1 MSKVSPF
8 AIGTAFIQGSTILPK
23 GFIFRLLS
31 KTVSS
36 NNKLKVDEDCL
47 PESPTW
53 SVRSLLSP
61 PVKDKANING
71 QEQQEVKIMQHEF
84 INLLKMA
91 RLKHP
96 NSNNNSF
103 NNKQPNVELINS
115 ETSDSQTA
123 LNKDISILCNFV
135 RHVQNVDVSNI
146 EPLRSFWTTEIESEL
161 INEDDSGK
169 ADANEKDMKSHDGIK
184 KGSVLL
190 KSAKILYGDYY
201 IIRNN

>member
-1 MSKVSPF
+1 M
-8 AIGTAFIQGSTILPK
+8 
-23 GFIFRLLS
+23 
-31 KTVSS
+31 KT
-36 NNKLKVDEDCL
+36 

-71 QEQQEVKIMQHEF
+71 QEQKEVKIMQHEF

-96 NSNNNSF
+96 NPSTINNNSF
-103 NNKQPNVELINS
+103 NNKQSNVELINS

-135 RHVQNVDVSNI
+135 KHVQNVDVSNI

-161 INEDDSGK
+161 INEDVENEDNFGK

-184 KGSVLL
+184 NGSVLL